1 MAESRLGKGLSA
13 LLGDNDDGDDDAPA
27 KAAAAAGGIKTVPIE
42 YLAANPDQPR
52 RHFDETK
59 LNELAASIRDRGIL
73 QPILVRPGKG
83 PKGKSFEIVAGER
96 RWRAAQ
102 KARLDAVPIVEKAL
116 SDKETFELALI
127 ENIQRADLNAI
138 EEAEGFQRLI
148 SEHGY
153 KQAELA
159 DVIGKSRAHI
169 ANTMRLLDLPGKVRA
184 LVAKGDLSA
193 GHARALIG
201 LDNALALAE
210 LIIAEGLTVREAEAR
225 AGMLKDKAG
234 TKQKGGRK
242 SAGSDK
248 DADTLALERDL
259 TNTLGLKVS
268 IADKGGDKGGSISI
282 AYKTLEQLDDLIAK
296 LR

>member
-13 LLGDNDDGDDDAPA
+13 LLGDNDGDDDAPVV
-27 KAAAAAGGIKTVPIE
+27 KAADVGGIKTVPIE
-42 YLAANPDQPR
+42 YLHPNPDQPR
-52 RHFDETK
+52 QSFDPEK
-59 LNELAASIRDRGIL
+59 LDELSKSIADRGIL

-83 PKGKSFEIVAGER
+83 DKGKSFEIIAGER

-102 KARLDAVPIVEKAL
+102 KAKLDAVPIVEKDL
-116 SDKETFELALI
+116 SDRETFEIALI

-148 SEHGY
+148 KDHAY

-169 ANTMRLLDLPGKVRA
+169 ANTMRLLDLPKKVRK
-184 LVAKGDLSA
+184 LVADGALSA

-201 LDNALALAE
+201 LDDAYALAE
-210 LIIAEGLTVREAEAR
+210 LIVSEGLTVREAEAR
-225 AGMLKDKAG
+225 AGSLKEKAG
-234 TKQKGGRK
+234 TKGKGGPK
-242 SAGSDK
+242 AKGGDK

-259 TNTLGLKVS
+259 TQKLGLRVS
-268 IADKGGDKGGSISI
+268 IADKGNDKGGAISI
-282 AYKTLEQLDDLIAK
+282 AYKSLEQLDDIIAK
-296 LR
+296 LS